1 MKEKIFDY
9 IVITVSNALQK
20 RKVEEILEKREKLNI
35 IPIGTKY
42 IIIVEKEK
50 IGSGGAIFNLIK
62 YFYSINSIKEFEK
75 SKILLINS
83 AGDSKR
89 NILYADTGKIYIP
102 TFRKIE
108 NKIDSTIFDEV
119 IKETNEI
126 GKIMNLGLLIVSG
139 DCTTEYNKIF
149 SEKLINNT
157 AISVKAN
164 VKIGERHGVFV
175 VENGK
180 LRESLQKNTEQQLK
194 EKKAVDSNNNVNIDT
209 GIIYFNS
216 NTLNKIKNI
225 IFTDNKI
232 DDKKAKRIINKDV
245 RLNFYTDFIYPLS
258 KTAKLEKYLET
269 KAEIDLN
276 PQIIDV
282 RKQLWDVLHEEEL
295 DVLEIED
302 GRFIHYGTVKE
313 FIDKAF
319 EINKNNYIQNSIIS
333 KSTIGKNTIIM
344 DSIVVN
350 KNIPDNLIIK
360 TIKIKENKYTTIIL
374 GIEDN
379 LKEIDYKN
387 IKLFN
392 KNIGY
397 KLKEQNIIN
406 ENNRSLWECKLYTIE
421 KNKEKAID
429 SALDLYYNLQN
440 DNYDILKEKRL
451 SIEEI
456 LNAIK

>member
-1 MKEKIFDY
+1 
-9 IVITVSNALQK
+9 
-20 RKVEEILEKREKLNI
+20 
-35 IPIGTKY
+35 
-42 IIIVEKEK
+42 
-50 IGSGGAIFNLIK
+50 
-62 YFYSINSIKEFEK
+62 
-75 SKILLINS
+75 
-83 AGDSKR
+83 
-89 NILYADTGKIYIP
+89 
-102 TFRKIE
+102 
-108 NKIDSTIFDEV
+108 
-119 IKETNEI
+119 
-126 GKIMNLGLLIVSG
+126 MNPGILIVSG
-139 DCTTEYNKIF
+139 DCMTEYNKIF

-180 LRESLQKNTEQQLK
+180 LREALQKNTEQQLK
-194 EKKAVDSNNNVNIDT
+194 KKKAVDSNNVNIDT

-232 DDKKAKRIINKDV
+232 DDKKAEKIINKNV

-258 KTAKLEKYLET
+258 KTAKLEKYLEA

-421 KNKEKAID
+421 KNKEEAID
-429 SALDLYYNLQN
+429 SALNLYYNLQN
-440 DNYDILKEKRL
+440 DNYDILKENRL

-456 LNAIK
+456 LSSIK

>member
-1 MKEKIFDY
+1 
-9 IVITVSNALQK
+9 
-20 RKVEEILEKREKLNI
+20 
-35 IPIGTKY
+35 
-42 IIIVEKEK
+42 
-50 IGSGGAIFNLIK
+50 
-62 YFYSINSIKEFEK
+62 
-75 SKILLINS
+75 
-83 AGDSKR
+83 
-89 NILYADTGKIYIP
+89 
-102 TFRKIE
+102 
-108 NKIDSTIFDEV
+108 
-119 IKETNEI
+119 
-126 GKIMNLGLLIVSG
+126 MNPGILIVSG
-139 DCTTEYNKIF
+139 DCMTEYNKIF

-180 LRESLQKNTEQQLK
+180 LREALQKNTEQQLK
-194 EKKAVDSNNNVNIDT
+194 KKKAVDSNNNVNIDT

-225 IFTDNKI
+225 IFTGDKI

-269 KAEIDLN
+269 KAETDLN

-333 KSTIGKNTIIM
+333 KSTIGKNTI
-344 DSIVVN
+344 
-350 KNIPDNLIIK
+350 
-360 TIKIKENKYTTIIL
+360 
-374 GIEDN
+374 
-379 LKEIDYKN
+379 
-387 IKLFN
+387 
-392 KNIGY
+392 
-397 KLKEQNIIN
+397 N

-421 KNKEKAID
+421 KNKEEAID
-429 SALDLYYNLQN
+429 SALNLYYNLQN

>member
-9 IVITVSNALQK
+9 IIIMVSNALQK
-20 RKVEEILEKREKLNI
+20 RKVEEILEKRGKLNI
-35 IPIGTKY
+35 IPTETKY

-62 YFYSINSIKEFEK
+62 YFYDLNLIKEFER

-102 TFRKIE
+102 TFRKIK
-108 NKIDSTIFDEV
+108 NKIDSTIFDEI
-119 IKETNEI
+119 IKETKQI
-126 GKIMNLGLLIVSG
+126 GKIMNPGILIVSG
-139 DCTTEYNKIF
+139 DCMTEYNKIF
-149 SEKLINNT
+149 SQKLINNT

-258 KTAKLEKYLET
+258 KTAKLEKYLEA

-421 KNKEKAID
+421 KNKEEAID
-429 SALDLYYNLQN
+429 SALNLYYNLQN
-440 DNYDILKEKRL
+440 DNYDILKENRL

-456 LNAIK
+456 LSSIK

>member
-1 MKEKIFDY
+1 MKEKIFEY
-9 IVITVSNALQK
+9 IVITVSNELQK
-20 RKVEEILEKREKLNI
+20 RKVEEILEKRKKLNI
-35 IPIGTKY
+35 IPTETKY

-108 NKIDSTIFDEV
+108 NKIDSTIFDEI
-119 IKETNEI
+119 IKETNQI
-126 GKIMNLGLLIVSG
+126 GKIMNSGILIVSG
-139 DCTTEYNKIF
+139 DCTTEYNKNF

-164 VKIGERHGVFV
+164 IKIGERHGVFV

-258 KTAKLEKYLET
+258 KTAKLEKYLEE

-276 PQIIDV
+276 SQIIDV

-313 FIDKAF
+313 FIDKSF

-333 KSTIGKNTIIM
+333 KSTIGKNT
-344 DSIVVN
+344 
-350 KNIPDNLIIK
+350 
-360 TIKIKENKYTTIIL
+360 
-374 GIEDN
+374 
-379 LKEIDYKN
+379 
-387 IKLFN
+387 
-392 KNIGY
+392 
-397 KLKEQNIIN
+397 IN

-429 SALDLYYNLQN
+429 SALNLYYNLQN